1 MAEGGSSDLVKD
13 DPDSF
18 IISGVIDGVKQ
29 SFIDSGVDTEILAQ
43 LERLWVSKL
52 KANTSG
58 GLSIT
63 DVLGAPEPVKKT
75 RSGGEGSSAPEMEL
89 SPNEE
94 MGEKE
99 KPSGVIVISS
109 DSEEL
114 LSMPGTSVSI
124 QLFKKSHFQFAFLI
138 VEVKVETQEEEE
150 GGGIGYPASGWPC
163 RF

>member
-29 SFIDSGVDTEILAQ
+29 SFIDNGVDTEILAQ

-75 RSGGEGSSAPEMEL
+75 RSGGEGSSAPEMKSTTAAPCPAL
-89 SPNEE
+89 CQDWLYSGNT
-94 MGEKE
+94 
-99 KPSGVIVISS
+99 KPR
-109 DSEEL
+109 
-114 LSMPGTSVSI
+114 
-124 QLFKKSHFQFAFLI
+124 
-138 VEVKVETQEEEE
+138 
-150 GGGIGYPASGWPC
+150 GGGGPPWKKGDITVICMIHSQ
-163 RF
+163 